1 MSRAVYDRI
10 ARLYDL
16 LDLPFEHGRYRPLR
30 KNLFAGVRGRML
42 DAGCGTGRNF
52 AYYPSGCDAVGIDLS
67 PAMLARAVKRRARLG
82 LSIPLLEMDICRT
95 SFPDGTFD
103 FAIASFLFCVLPND
117 RQLNAL
123 LEIKRIL
130 KPGGE
135 VRLLE
140 YTWSNDPVRRR
151 IQNLWKPWVE
161 RVYGAGFDRETHRF
175 AREAGFRDVE
185 ETFLHADIIKLIRAR
200 K

>member
-1 MSRAVYDRI
+1 MTRAVYDRI

-30 KNLFAGVRGRML
+30 RNLFAGARGRVL

-52 AYYPSGCDAVGIDLS
+52 AYYPPGSDVVGIDLS
-67 PAMLARAVKRRARLG
+67 PAMLARAEKRRAKTG
-82 LSIPLLEMDICRT
+82 TPVVLLEMDVCRT
-95 SFPDGTFD
+95 SFGDGTFD
-103 FAIASFLFCVLPND
+103 FAVASFLFCVLPND
-117 RQLNAL
+117 RQLAAL
-123 LEIKRIL
+123 LEIRRVL

-135 VRLLE
+135 VRMLE
-140 YTWSNDPVRRR
+140 YTWSDDPLRRA
-151 IQNLWKPWVE
+151 IQKLWEPWVN

-175 AREAGFRDVE
+175 AREAGYRDVKE
-185 ETFLHADIIKLIRAR
+185 SFLYADIIKLIRAR

>member
-1 MSRAVYDRI
+1 MTRAVYDRI

-30 KNLFAGVRGRML
+30 KNLFAGVHGRML

-52 AYYPSGCDAVGIDLS
+52 AYYPPGCDVVGIDLS
-67 PAMLARAVKRRARLG
+67 PPMLARAEKRRAKTG
-82 LSIPLLEMDICRT
+82 LAVPLLEMDVCRLT
-95 SFPDGTFD
+95 FGDGTFD
-103 FAIASFLFCVLPND
+103 FVVASFLFCVLPND
-117 RQLNAL
+117 RQLAAL
-123 LEIKRIL
+123 SEIRRVL

-135 VRLLE
+135 VRMLE
-140 YTWSNDPVRRR
+140 YTWSNDPRRR
-151 IQNLWKPWVE
+151 FVQKLWEPWVN

-175 AREAGFRDVE
+175 AREAGFRDVT
-185 ETFLHADIIKLIRAR
+185 ETFLYADIIKMIRAR

>member
-1 MSRAVYDRI
+1 MTRAVYDRI

-30 KNLFAGVRGRML
+30 KRLFAGARGRVL

-52 AYYPSGCDAVGIDLS
+52 AYYPPGAEVIGVDLS
-67 PAMLARAVKRRARLG
+67 PAMLARAVRRRTRLG

-95 SFPDGTFD
+95 SFPDATFD
-103 FAIASFLFCVLPND
+103 FAVASFLFCVLPNK
-117 RQLNAL
+117 RQPAAL
-123 LEIKRIL
+123 AEIKRIL

-135 VRLLE
+135 ARMLE
-140 YTWSNDPVRRR
+140 YTWSADPFRRAV
-151 IQNLWKPWVE
+151 QTLWKPWVE
-161 RVYGAGFDRETHRF
+161 KVYGAGFDRETGRF

-185 ETFLHADIIKLIRAR
+185 ETFLYADIIKLIRAR

>member
-1 MSRAVYDRI
+1 LTRAVYDRI

-30 KNLFAGVRGRML
+30 KHLFAGARGRVL

-52 AYYPSGCDAVGIDLS
+52 AYYPSGADVIGIDLS

-82 LSIPLLEMDICRT
+82 LSVPLLEMDVCRT
-95 SFPDGTFD
+95 SFSDETFD
-103 FAIASFLFCVLPND
+103 FAVASFLFCVLPNE
-117 RQLNAL
+117 RQPEAL
-123 LEIKRIL
+123 AEIKRVL

-135 VRLLE
+135 IRMLE
-140 YTWSNDPVRRR
+140 YTWSTDPVRRAV
-151 IQNLWKPWVE
+151 QKLWEPWVA
-161 RVYGAGFDRETHRF
+161 RVYSAGFDRETDRF
-175 AREAGFRDVE
+175 TREAGFRDVE
-185 ETFLHADIIKLIRAR
+185 ETLLYADIIKLIRAR